1 MINIIITISKNRV
14 IGKNNL
20 IPWHIPEDLKYFK
33 EQTSG
38 KKSALIMGSNTWKSL
53 PTYPEPL
60 QIEFLGLF
68 KNNIYENTRANIMAD
83 LENFENNRL
92 KNMY

>member
-1 MINIIITISKNRV
+1 MINIIAAISKNRV

-38 KKSALIMGSNTWKSL
+38 KKSALIMGSNT
-53 PTYPEPL
+53 
-60 QIEFLGLF
+60 
-68 KNNIYENTRANIMAD
+68 
-83 LENFENNRL
+83 
-92 KNMY
+92 